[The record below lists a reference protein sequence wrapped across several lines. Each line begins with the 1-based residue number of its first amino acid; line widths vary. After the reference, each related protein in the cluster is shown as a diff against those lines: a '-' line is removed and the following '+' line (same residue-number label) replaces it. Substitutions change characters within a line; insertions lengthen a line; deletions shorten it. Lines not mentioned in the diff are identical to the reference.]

1 MLNSLIGIIASSGG
15 GVANSYDSIATTTVG
30 AGGASSI
37 TFSSIPATYTHLQIR
52 VNAHTT
58 RTTSGVG
65 GEVYAAFNSD
75 TGNNY
80 AEHALWGNGSSAAAR
95 VTTSTYPPLIGRV
108 GTDAYGAAYFGSLII
123 DVLDYGNTNKNKT
136 VKTLAGYD
144 GNGSGEIWFT
154 STLWNNTNAITS
166 MTISSNFNFT
176 QYSSFAL
183 YGIKG

>member
-1 MLNSLIGIIASSGG
+1 
-15 GVANSYDSIATTTVG
+15 
-30 AGGASSI
+30 
-37 TFSSIPATYTHLQIR
+37 
-52 VNAHTT
+52 
-58 RTTSGVG
+58 
-65 GEVYAAFNSD
+65 
-75 TGNNY
+75 
-80 AEHALWGNGSSAAAR
+80 
-95 VTTSTYPPLIGRV
+95 
-108 GTDAYGAAYFGSLII
+108 
-123 DVLDYGNTNKNKT
+123 VLDYGNTNKNKT